1 MLGEHID
8 CRRVVGAVA
17 SVQSL
22 HLGHEVEEEAPH
34 PLLALWKPGEK
45 IK

>member
-34 PLLALWKPGEK
+34 LLLALRKPGEK
-45 IK
+45 VK